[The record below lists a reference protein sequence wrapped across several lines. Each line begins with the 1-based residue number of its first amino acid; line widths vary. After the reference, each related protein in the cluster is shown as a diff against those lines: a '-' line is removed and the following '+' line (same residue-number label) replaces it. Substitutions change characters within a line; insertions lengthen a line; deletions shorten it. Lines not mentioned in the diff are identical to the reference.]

1 MRTARER
8 ALRAR
13 KVKLTYAVPGA
24 SVAAAI
30 LLTSILIFG
39 MTSRADEKGMQEYK
53 YYTSVLV
60 TGTNT
65 LEEAAQRYADPSH
78 YRNTTD
84 YYREVCEINH
94 LTLSGG
100 DVPKVAPGN
109 YVIVPYYSAD
119 LL

>member
-1 MRTARER
+1 MRTARAR

-13 KVKLTYAVPGA
+13 KVRRTYTVLGA
-24 SVAAAI
+24 ALAAAI

-39 MTSRADEKGMQEYK
+39 MTSHADEKGLQEHK

-60 TGTNT
+60 KGADT
-65 LEEAAQRYADPSH
+65 LEEMAERYADPSH
-78 YRNTTD
+78 YRNTAA

-94 LTLSGG
+94 LSLNDSG
-100 DVPKVAPGN
+100 VPRVAPGN
-109 YVIVPYYSAD
+109 YVVVPYYSAD